1 MSLSVLHCPQPRL
14 RRSILIMTNE
24 EFNRKV
30 EFILNRQADFEARM
44 QHGQEAQTKDRR
56 KLDETAELSR
66 NTAKGLSELVDLTAL
81 LTNTVVDGLRE
92 GFDRM
97 KLTDEKINAL
107 IDSQIRADERFER
120 HFREDHG

>member
-1 MSLSVLHCPQPRL
+1 
-14 RRSILIMTNE
+14 MTNE

>member
-1 MSLSVLHCPQPRL
+1 
-14 RRSILIMTNE
+14 MTNE

-44 QHGQEAQTKDRR
+44 QHAQEAQTNDRR

-66 NTAKGLSELVDLTAL
+66 NTAKGLNELVDLTAL

-120 HFREDHG
+120 HIREDHGLSGA